1 MTVNLKFDSLTSW
14 SEHADLG
21 VKYFSGSAVYE
32 KVFDVPLDAVG
43 MGKVVRLSLGR
54 VKEIAEVTL
63 NGTSLGVW
71 WKAPFEGDVT
81 GILKAGKN
89 TMKVRV
95 TNLWVNRL
103 IGDEQ
108 LPEDLEWN
116 GMPIKKWPAWFDA
129 TSEFPLKNR
138 ASKER
143 LTFTT
148 WHHWTKD
155 STLMESGLIG
165 PVRVQ
170 VGEVHKVQ

>member
-1 MTVNLKFDSLTSW
+1 MITVERTDFVSVPVT
-14 SEHADLG
+14 G
-21 VKYFSGSAVYE
+21 VSAGVTQ
-32 KVFDVPLDAVG
+32 VA
-43 MGKVVRLSLGR
+43 
-54 VKEIAEVTL
+54 VTL
-63 NGTSLGVW
+63 NGKSLGVW

-108 LPEDLEWN
+108 LTEDVEWN
-116 GMPIKKWPAWFDA
+116 GKPIKKWPEWFDA

-155 STLMESGLIG
+155 SPLMESGLIG
-165 PVRVQ
+165 PVRLRIGVTA
-170 VGEVHKVQ
+170 KVE